1 MQLTTEEQL
10 PLRDGKGRFL
20 RKKPT
25 QSGNINMDN
34 WTRGIKERSAKRTF
48 RVSKKGRRLVSTLEK
63 RSPCKSGVMRD
74 CMFLCADKQSSVRFA
89 DVQRTTARASEFI
102 YNI

>member
-34 WTRGIKERSAKRTF
+34 WTRGIKERNAKR
-48 RVSKKGRRLVSTLEK
+48 KLE
-63 RSPCKSGVMRD
+63 
-74 CMFLCADKQSSVRFA
+74 F
-89 DVQRTTARASEFI
+89 QRKVED
-102 YNI
+102 

>member
-1 MQLTTEEQL
+1 MMQLTTEEQL

-34 WTRGIKERSAKRTF
+34 WTRGIKERSAK
-48 RVSKKGRRLVSTLEK
+48 SKLE
-63 RSPCKSGVMRD
+63 
-74 CMFLCADKQSSVRFA
+74 F
-89 DVQRTTARASEFI
+89 QREVEDWLPP
-102 YNI
+102 